1 MQGTRSSRNRIASSR
16 LARRLLPILGLGLVV
31 LAGGCS
37 DGTPARPH
45 VLLVVVDTLRADH
58 LGAYGH
64 PRGLS
69 PHIDALAA
77 ESVVFQRAYS
87 PASYTLPSVV
97 GLLTGRFP
105 QSLGVHANI
114 SIFQGAVPTL
124 AVLLRSNGW
133 RTAAVV
139 SNPVLEK
146 RVGLHVGFDHYDDV
160 RANRDGRATTDAAL
174 RWIDEHV
181 AAHASAPFFLWMHYQ
196 DPHGPYEPPPGYRER
211 YLAAE
216 RARPD
221 GARELPRDP
230 THVGLGAI
238 PRNVWVEGHPEVS
251 YYRAG
256 YAGEVQF
263 VDEQLGRLLDHLG
276 KLSLMDDTVVVFAAD
291 HGEAMGEGDYWFAHG
306 ERLTDPIVRVP
317 LMIRVPGRKA
327 EVRADV
333 ASLVDVLPTLASLL
347 DLEPPFEVAGR
358 DLLAPEAAERGSA
371 VWLTTGRHA
380 TVAREGLVSEGYKY
394 VVSGSD
400 DDREEGVYRIGR
412 SYADEQPADPDRLED
427 LRRALETLRTRE
439 GVTAPERVQRLDDET
454 RKRLDALGYEAQE

>member
-1 MQGTRSSRNRIASSR
+1 LRF
-16 LARRLLPILGLGLVV
+16 ARRALAVLGLLV
-31 LAGGCS
+31 LAGGCRP
-37 DGTPARPH
+37 GTLARPH

-58 LGAYGH
+58 LGAYGD

-69 PHIDALAA
+69 PHIDALAE
-77 ESVVFQRAYS
+77 ESVVFRRAYS

-105 QSLGVHANI
+105 QSLGVHANLA
-114 SIFQGAVPTL
+114 IFQGAVPTL
-124 AVLLRSNGW
+124 AVRLRSHGW

-139 SNPVLEK
+139 SNPVLER

-160 RANRDGRATTDAAL
+160 RVNREGRATTDAAL
-174 RWIDEHV
+174 RRIDEHV
-181 AAHASAPFFLWMHYQ
+181 ATHPGTPLFLWVHYQ
-196 DPHGPYEPPPGYRER
+196 DPHGPYAPPPGYRER
-211 YLAAE
+211 HLAVEAG
-216 RARPD
+216 RPD

-238 PRNVWVEGHPEVS
+238 PKNVWVEGHPEVS

-263 VDEQLGRLLDHLG
+263 VDEQVGRLLDHAARSLG
-276 KLSLMDDTVVVFAAD
+276 DDTVVVFAAD

-317 LMIRVPGRKA
+317 LMFRVPGRKP

-333 ASLVDVLPTLASLL
+333 ASLVDVLPSLAALL
-347 DLEPPFEVAGR
+347 GLEAGSELPGR
-358 DLLAPEAAERGSA
+358 DLLAPGASASGSP

-380 TVAREGLVSEGYKY
+380 TVEREGLVREGYKY
-394 VVSGSD
+394 VVSGRGEE
-400 DDREEGVYRIGR
+400 REERVYRIGG
-412 SYADEQPADPDRLED
+412 SYADERPVELDGLED
-427 LRRALETLRTRE
+427 LRDAFEAMRARE
-439 GVTAPERVQRLDDET
+439 GVARVEPPALDEET
-454 RKRLDALGYEAQE
+454 RERLDALGYRVPD

>member
-1 MQGTRSSRNRIASSR
+1 MQGTRSSRNRIAPCR
-16 LARRLLPILGLGLVV
+16 LARRLVPILGLVA

-37 DGTPARPH
+37 DAAPARPH

-69 PHIDALAA
+69 PHVDALAA
-77 ESVVFQRAYS
+77 ESVVFQRAYA

-105 QSLGVHANI
+105 QSLGVHANL

-146 RVGLHVGFDHYDDV
+146 RVGLQVGFDHYDDV

-174 RWIDEHV
+174 QWIDEHV
-181 AAHASAPFFLWMHYQ
+181 ATHGNAPFFLWLHYQ
-196 DPHGPYEPPPGYRER
+196 DPHGPYAPPPGYRER
-211 YLAAE
+211 WLAGE

-251 YYRAG
+251 FYRAG

-263 VDEQLGRLLDHLG
+263 VDEQLGRVLDHLG
-276 KLSLMDDTVVVFAAD
+276 TLSLIDDTVVVFAAD

-317 LMIRVPGRKA
+317 LMIRVPGRQA

-347 DLEPPFEVAGR
+347 DLASPFEVAGR
-358 DLLAPEAAERGSA
+358 DLLAPEAAGRGSA

-380 TVAREGLVSEGYKY
+380 TVAREGLVTQGYKY

-400 DDREEGVYRIGR
+400 DDREEQVYRIGR
-412 SYADEQPADPDRLED
+412 SYADEQPADPHRLED
-427 LRRALETLRTRE
+427 LRRALEALRTRE
-439 GVTAPERVQRLDDET
+439 GVATPERVQRLDDET
-454 RKRLDALGYEAQE
+454 RERLDALGYEAPE